1 MGRKRVLISTI
12 TPSPGGVN
20 TMTAFVVQAL
30 VKSGLEPVIAHY
42 QPYSQSPELSVPS
55 FRLFTRSTGSMQAL
69 AFNDCET
76 HAIGAWL
83 PELEFPHYFATR
95 QWKALMNSCEAF
107 ISVSGNVLAAT
118 PFLQTRRPYVAW
130 VATDWEGDRRDRIR
144 AFSAP
149 RKLLDQIVNGPV
161 IRRLERKLL
170 RSGTILALSHYTGRA
185 LQQIARTPCVQAV
198 LPMPVDGALF
208 CPKANAR
215 VQGRIGFS
223 GRFDDPRKN
232 INLLLDALAT
242 LKQRG
247 QSCSAVL
254 IGGVPTDEM
263 VAIIERHQLRG
274 AIELVPHVTPAELA
288 AWLQTLD
295 VFVLPSHQEGLCIAA
310 LEAMACGVPVVSTRC
325 GGPEEFVIP
334 GQTGSLVDFDA
345 AAMADAIAAIIGD
358 ADLRQTLAAGAREI
372 TQSKY
377 TQLNAESVLTSA
389 LQLTFPHLQFNQ
401 PTLPS
406 CVRS

>member
-1 MGRKRVLISTI
+1 MGKKRVLISTI

-30 VKSGLEPVIAHY
+30 VKLGLEPVIAHY

-55 FRLFTRSTGSMQAL
+55 FRLFARSPGSMQGL

-95 QWKALMNSCEAF
+95 HWKSLMDSCEAF

-118 PFLQTRRPYVAW
+118 PFFQTGRPYVAW
-130 VATDWEGDRRDRIR
+130 VASDWEGDRQDRVR
-144 AFSAP
+144 GFSAP
-149 RKLLDQIVNGPV
+149 RKLLDQVVNSPV

-170 RSGTILALSHYTGRA
+170 RSGTILALSDYTGRA
-185 LQQIARTPCVQAV
+185 LQHIAKTPCVQAV
-198 LPMPVDGALF
+198 LPMPVNGVLF
-208 CPKANAR
+208 RPKENAR
-215 VQGRIGFS
+215 VPGLIGFS

-232 INLLLDALAT
+232 ISLLLDSLAI
-242 LKQRG
+242 LRQRG
-247 QSCSAVL
+247 QICSAVL
-254 IGGVPTDEM
+254 VGGVPTNEM
-263 VAIIERHQLRG
+263 VASIERHQLHDLV
-274 AIELVPHVTPAELA
+274 EFVPHVTPSELA
-288 AWLQTLD
+288 ALLQTLD

-345 AAMADAIAAIIGD
+345 AAMADAIAAITSD
-358 ADLRQTLAAGAREI
+358 ASQRQKLAAGARKI

-377 TQLNAESVLTSA
+377 TQVNAESVLTSA
-389 LQLTFPHLQFNQ
+389 LQLTFHPL
-401 PTLPS
+401 
-406 CVRS
+406 